1 MKIGFWELV
10 VIVIVA
16 FVFIGPD
23 QLPVY
28 AKKIGKMLRAR
39 FAVRAANRSLPCSSS
54 ASVGVR
60 RSLRLCCPTYTEKW

>member
-23 QLPVY
+23 QLPV
-28 AKKIGKMLRAR
+28 
-39 FAVRAANRSLPCSSS
+39 
-54 ASVGVR
+54 R
-60 RSLRLCCPTYTEKW
+60 RTWWSR